1 MMTSALEM
9 NNLEDNETIKGI
21 TNVIKQEFV
30 SSCVKKQLADEDVTA
45 DYQKVLNMTAL
56 SMKMFANS
64 YYKSA
69 VFLDLSDIEHIKD
82 SLSNYTNGNESVVEF
97 KNVIICDLTNF
108 QNQIKANYI
117 EKLSELGT
125 QKQFLEKQAKVLD
138 FERTKLIKERLAKIA
153 WPYDQKTKEYDSK
166 IAKLQM
172 QIQKFEQKIHEL
184 QQMRP
189 MASEKDILVFQ
200 MSLKDK
206 LAKK

>member
-9 NNLEDNETIKGI
+9 NNLENNETIKGI

-30 SSCVKKQLADEDVTA
+30 SSYVTKQVVEDDVT

-56 SMKMFANS
+56 SMKMYANS

-69 VFLDLSDIEHIKD
+69 VFLDLSDIEQIKD
-82 SLSNYTNGNESVVEF
+82 SLNNYSNDNVIEF
-97 KNVIICDLTNF
+97 KKEVIEDLTKF

-117 EKLSELGT
+117 QKLSELGT

-138 FERTKLIKERLAKIA
+138 FERIKLIKERLAKIA

-172 QIQKFEQKIHEL
+172 QVQKFEQKIHEL

-189 MASEKDILVFQ
+189 MASERDILVFQ

-206 LAKK
+206 LVKK